1 MIDEMAIGKKKI
13 KNLHEEINVFDKD
26 ENNLKKMNIKIK
38 DSN

>member
-1 MIDEMAIGKKKI
+1 MAVGNKKVR
-13 KNLHEEINVFDKD
+13 NLHEEVNVFDKD